1 MNKMQRQMM
10 EKKRRN
16 ISIMENITT
25 TGIYSDCVFT
35 KNISVPITLIGKE
48 KHENEVLLEI
58 AKNRFEGK
66 CIVEGYVKPN
76 SMKIMT
82 ISSGKIERG
91 SFVSFEVT
99 IECKVCLP
107 VEGMIVSCK
116 AINITKAGIRAEI
129 PNEKPSPLVIYIS
142 RDYEVNKESFQ
153 KVKEGDIL
161 NAKIIGQQFELNSS
175 FISVIAAIA

>member
-10 EKKRRN
+10 EKKKRN
-16 ISIMENITT
+16 LIMDNHNTT
-25 TGIYSDCVFT
+25 TGIYSDCIFT
-35 KNISVPITLIGKE
+35 KNISVPITLIGKDE
-48 KHENEVLLEI
+48 KEVLLEI
-58 AKNRFEGK
+58 VKRRFEGK

-76 SMKIMT
+76 SMKIIT

-99 IECKVCLP
+99 IQCKVCLL

-129 PNEKPSPLVIYIS
+129 PNENPSPLVIYIS
-142 RDYEVNKESFQ
+142 RDYDVNKESFQ

-161 NAKIIGQQFELNSS
+161 NVRIIGQQFELNST
-175 FISVIAAIA
+175 FISVIAGIA